1 MSKAL
6 FMEYRP
12 SSWDDLCGHKGMKQS
27 ITRMR
32 ERGSLGGRA
41 FLLTGPSGIG
51 KSSAGYLIAC
61 DVCDQS
67 NIVEL
72 DAGRVTPKDIDDI
85 ERTQGQLLMGEK
97 PGRAVV
103 INECH
108 GLRSDTVKQLLVT
121 LERIHRRTVWVFTT
135 TNTGKEK
142 LFKDIDCHPLMSRC
156 ITFELKVE
164 DCAREIVRR
173 AIEIAETEGL
183 GGADV
188 SDYEQLAVEC
198 KFNFRAMLTE
208 IEKGVMIRDGVI
220 CNTGG
225 DCGVVDD
232 VMNWDSLAEA
242 IL

>member
-1 MSKAL
+1 MTAL
-6 FMEYRP
+6 FRKYRP
-12 SSWDDLCGHKGMKQS
+12 KNWQMLVGHEKVKRS
-27 ITRMR
+27 MR
-32 ERGSLGGRA
+32 VMINRGTLGGKA
-41 FLLTGPSGIG
+41 FWINGPSGLG
-51 KSSAGYLIAC
+51 KTSIAMLIAAEVA
-61 DVCDQS
+61 DEDS
-67 NIVEL
+67 FEEF
-72 DAGRVTPKDIDDI
+72 DAGQFTPKDIDDL
-85 ERTQGQLLMGEK
+85 ERRLRCRAIGEK
-97 PGRAVV
+97 SGRAVLL
-103 INECH
+103 NEAH
-108 GLRSDTVKQLLVT
+108 GLRSDTIRKLLVA
-121 LERIHRRTVWVFTT
+121 LERIPKHTVWVFTT